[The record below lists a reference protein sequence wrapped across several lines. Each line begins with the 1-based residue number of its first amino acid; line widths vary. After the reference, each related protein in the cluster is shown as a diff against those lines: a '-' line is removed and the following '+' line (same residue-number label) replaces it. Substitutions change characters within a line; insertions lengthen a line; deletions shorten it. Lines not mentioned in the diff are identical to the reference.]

1 MGMHKTKRALIDTVI
16 TLMDGNPS
24 ADITIQQVLTTS
36 GITSGSLYYHFSDFQ
51 ELIDYAL
58 ADLYGQFADDIR
70 LRLIYIIGSS
80 NTAKE
85 TFEKLSPAI
94 DDRHIPDFSAVR
106 SARAWI
112 AAQATLRPSL
122 GEKLREEQARVTQE
136 IAELIADAQARGIAQ
151 EGLDPYVVAVFI
163 EAYTMG
169 RIVDD
174 LAGSPMNEFHW
185 AEFIKHMVTKSLL
198 KFDN

>member
-1 MGMHKTKRALIDTVI
+1 MGMHKTKKALIDTVI
-16 TLMDGNPS
+16 ALMDGNPS
-24 ADITIQQVLTTS
+24 ADVTIQQVLTAS
-36 GITSGSLYYHFSDFQ
+36 GITSGSLYYHFEDFQ
-51 ELIDYAL
+51 DLIDHSL
-58 ADLYGQFADDIR
+58 AELYGQFADDIR
-70 LRLIYIIGSS
+70 VRLTYIIGSS
-80 NTAKE
+80 NTPEE
-85 TFEKLSPAI
+85 TFQKLSPAI

-174 LAGSPMNEFHW
+174 LAGSPMNEYHW
-185 AEFIKHMVTKSLL
+185 AEFIKHMITKSIMNFE
-198 KFDN
+198 K

>member
-1 MGMHKTKRALIDTVI
+1 MGMHKTKKALIDTVI
-16 TLMDGNPS
+16 ALMDGNPS
-24 ADITIQQVLTTS
+24 ADITIQQVLKTS

-51 ELIDYAL
+51 ELIDFAL

-70 LRLIYIIGSS
+70 VRLIYIIGSS
-80 NTAKE
+80 NSAQE

-122 GEKLREEQARVTQE
+122 GEKLRAEQARVTQE
-136 IAELIADAQARGIAQ
+136 IADLIADAQARGIAQ

-174 LAGSPMNEFHW
+174 LAGSPMNAHHW
-185 AEFIKHMVTKSLL
+185 AEFIKHMITKSIM
-198 KFDN
+198 KFEN